1 MVFAHRGSESL
12 DILYFF
18 YIEARNNLKE
28 MVEVIEEDH
37 KLEVLKRIWDK
48 ENEEYTQWYHD
59 NKCGDTD

>member
-1 MVFAHRGSESL
+1 MCLICTELAINKITAF
-12 DILYFF
+12 
-18 YIEARNNLKE
+18 EARNNLKE